1 MRVRTLD
8 YKLVVFLDYIY
19 KDLWNLQFLPA
30 VLIVLPIN
38 MTIHSGV
45 FFFGFN
51 TMFIFNWMPYLDFQY
66 QSDSK
71 AGCPWGDFEMF

>member
-45 FFFGFN
+45 LFLWIQHHVYF
-51 TMFIFNWMPYLDFQY
+51 
-66 QSDSK
+66 
-71 AGCPWGDFEMF
+71 